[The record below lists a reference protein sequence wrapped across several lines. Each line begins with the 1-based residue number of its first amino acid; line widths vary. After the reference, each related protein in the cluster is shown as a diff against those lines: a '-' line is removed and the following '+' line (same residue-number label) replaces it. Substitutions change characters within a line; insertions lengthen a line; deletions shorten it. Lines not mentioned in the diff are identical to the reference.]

1 MCRAYTPGVLTA
13 LTILVVAIGLVLM
26 AMHPLLGLILALAV
40 ALPACTKET
49 PRPVMP
55 EAPKRPHVTGM
66 VEIQPGDGRVY
77 VIKSPDQFGIESAT
91 CFLHV
96 GPAGSSAMACTAS
109 RIDLTD
115 AP

>member
-1 MCRAYTPGVLTA
+1 MLTGV
-13 LTILVVAIGLVLM
+13 TILVVAIGLVLM
-26 AMHPLLGLILALAV
+26 AAHPLAGLILALSV
-40 ALPACTKET
+40 ALASCTKET
-49 PRPVMP
+49 PRPIVP

-66 VEIQPGDGRVY
+66 VEIQPADGRVY

-96 GPAGSSAMACTAS
+96 GQAGSSAMACTAS